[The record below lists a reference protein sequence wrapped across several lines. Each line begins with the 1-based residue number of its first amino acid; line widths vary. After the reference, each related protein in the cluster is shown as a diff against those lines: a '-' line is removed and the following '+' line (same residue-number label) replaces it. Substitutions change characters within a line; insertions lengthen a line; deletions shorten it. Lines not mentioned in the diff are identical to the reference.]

1 MNKKIVL
8 ILICVMLFSPLK
20 IEAAR
25 GCCSH
30 QGGVSGCS
38 SYGRQICKDGTL
50 SPTCTCTPAITY
62 TYGCTDKNAS
72 NYNSSANKDD
82 GSCIY
87 YVYGCTDKT
96 AKNYDEK
103 ANKDNNTCEYYVYG
117 CTDELAKNYSSEAEK
132 DDGTCEY
139 YVYGCTNSLA
149 ENYNSEADKDD
160 GSCILPINDDLDKN
174 DNSSNQEST
183 DDSGLLDTIIGIG
196 TISGGVYLYK
206 KRNKK

>member
-1 MNKKIVL
+1 MKKKIVL
-8 ILICVMLFSPLK
+8 VLICVMLFSPLK

-30 QGGVSGCS
+30 HGGVSGCS
-38 SYGRQICKDGTL
+38 SSGSQICKDGTI
-50 SPTCTCTPAITY
+50 SPTCTCIPSITY
-62 TYGCTDKNAS
+62 IYGCTDKNAS
-72 NYNSSANKDD
+72 NYNSNANKDD
-82 GSCIY
+82 GGCIY

-96 AKNYDEK
+96 
-103 ANKDNNTCEYYVYG
+103 
-117 CTDELAKNYSSEAEK
+117 AKNYSSEAEK

-160 GSCILPINDDLDKN
+160 GSCIFPISDDLDKN
-174 DNSSNQEST
+174 DNSNNQEGT
-183 DDSGLLDTIIGIG
+183 DDSGLFDAIIGIG

-206 KRNKK
+206 KRK

>member
-1 MNKKIVL
+1 MINRFCTGVFLLEVGVNVKKKIVL
-8 ILICVMLFSPLK
+8 ILICVMLLSPLK

-30 QGGVSGCS
+30 HGGVSGCNS
-38 SYGRQICKDGTL
+38 SGRQICKDGTL
-50 SPTCTCTPAITY
+50 SPTCTCTPEITY

-72 NYNSSANKDD
+72 NYDSS
-82 GSCIY
+82 
-87 YVYGCTDKT
+87 
-96 AKNYDEK
+96 
-103 ANKDNNTCEYYVYG
+103 
-117 CTDELAKNYSSEAEK
+117 AEK

-160 GSCILPINDDLDKN
+160 GSCILSISDDLDKN
-174 DNSSNQEST
+174 NNSSNHEST
-183 DDSGLLDTIIGIG
+183 DDSGLLDTIIVIG

-206 KRNKK
+206 KRKKK

>member
-1 MNKKIVL
+1 MLEVGVNVKKKIVL

-30 QGGVSGCS
+30 HGGVSGCS
-38 SYGRQICKDGTL
+38 SSGRQICKDGTL
-50 SPTCTCTPAITY
+50 SPTCNCTPAITY

-96 AKNYDEK
+96 AN
-103 ANKDNNTCEYYVYG
+103 
-117 CTDELAKNYSSEAEK
+117 
-132 DDGTCEY
+132 
-139 YVYGCTNSLA
+139 
-149 ENYNSEADKDD
+149 NYNSEADKDD
-160 GSCILPINDDLDKN
+160 GSCILPISDDLDKN

-183 DDSGLLDTIIGIG
+183 DHSGLLYTIIGIG
-196 TISGGVYLYK
+196 AISGGVYLYK
-206 KRNKK
+206 KRKQK